1 MKAAMLEGV
10 NQLVVKEVPT
20 PGCPEGGVLM
30 KVRAC
35 GLCGSDIRKIRAG
48 NSHFNYPVLLG
59 HEVTGEVVKS
69 NSGRF
74 NVGDRLAIGS
84 IIPCGVCNN
93 CKKGIDNLCQNA
105 IYHSLGLYKDGYH
118 GGYAEYIALNRNMV
132 DNGPVV
138 QIPDVLSYSEA
149 ALVEPFTD
157 VLNSHGLITVHKGE
171 IAVVVGAGP
180 IGAMHVDLLQSKG
193 VDCIL
198 ADISADRLALA
209 DKVASPRYIVNSSK
223 ENLKDAIMR
232 ITQGYGADIVII
244 ACSVPFLQATSP
256 ELACYGG
263 RIILFGGLNDKDKML
278 TMDSGLIHYK
288 QLSVYGTMGSCKRHF
303 TEVMA
308 LLAQKKINADAYITE
323 MPLGR
328 IGEAI
333 RLAEKG
339 EILKVVL
346 IP

>member
-1 MKAAMLEGV
+1 MKAAMLEGI

-20 PGCPEGGVLM
+20 PGCPEGGLLM

-48 NSHFNYPVLLG
+48 NSHFHYPVLLG
-59 HEVTGEVVKS
+59 HEVTGEVVESDTCRYKA
-69 NSGRF
+69 
-74 NVGDRLAIGS
+74 GDRLAIGS

-105 IYHSLGLYKDGYH
+105 IYHSLGLYEDCQ

-132 DNGPVV
+132 ENGPVV
-138 QIPDVLSYSEA
+138 PIPDVLGFSEA

-157 VLNSHGLITVHKGE
+157 VLNSHDLITIREGE

-180 IGAMHVDLLQSKG
+180 IGAMHVDLLRSKG

-198 ADISADRLALA
+198 ADISAERLALA
-209 DKVASPRYIVNSSK
+209 DKAASPKYIVNSSK
-223 ENLKDAIMR
+223 ENLKEAVGR
-232 ITQGYGADIVII
+232 ITQGCGADIVII
-244 ACSVPFLQATSP
+244 ACSVASLQAASP
-256 ELACYGG
+256 ELACFGG

-278 TMDSGLIHYK
+278 TVDSGLIHYK
-288 QLSVYGTMGSCKRHF
+288 QLSVHGTMGSCKRHF
-303 TEVMA
+303 TEVMD
-308 LLAQKKINADAYITE
+308 LLAKKKINTDAYITE
-323 MPLGR
+323 MPLDR

-333 RLAEKG
+333 QLAEKG
-339 EILKVVL
+339 EVLKVIL